1 MEAKL
6 ERRTADAALFRS
18 MGEQMKVA
26 ELSAQIE
33 RMEQELR
40 RLRAL

>member
-1 MEAKL
+1 
-6 ERRTADAALFRS
+6 